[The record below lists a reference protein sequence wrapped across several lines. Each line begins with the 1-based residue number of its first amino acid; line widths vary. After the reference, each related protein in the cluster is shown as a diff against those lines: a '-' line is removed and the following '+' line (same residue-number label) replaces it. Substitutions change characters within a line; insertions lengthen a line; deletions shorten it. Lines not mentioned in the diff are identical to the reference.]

1 MPCVVEARRK
11 EPEIS
16 SGFSIAQHLPV
27 FGYNEEG
34 TEMVSFFTLRW
45 DDRNFVKCLD
55 QGSAYSAIILT
66 VLCLI

>member
-27 FGYNEEG
+27 FGYEEG
-34 TEMVSFFTLRW
+34 TEMVSFSTLRR

-66 VLCLI
+66 VLCFI